1 MRIDP
6 QLKLKPMWRFFGRL
20 AWGIL
25 VGAVVLG
32 TVFKADARPA
42 VTSVSFADKGG
53 FTHLVVELTDRAEY
67 RVFVLS
73 EPMRLVIDLPPL
85 DWRLRGGQGAA
96 HSFIAGY
103 RFGQFDATTS
113 RLVLDLAEPARV
125 RRSGYE
131 LSVGRQRLVF
141 ELERVSMEAFL
152 ADVQPWTASGA
163 MLKAS
168 TVSSPRAAGPSTSA
182 DQAGVSS
189 LAALPGPPP
198 PAPRATIAP
207 AAASATGAARSGG
220 QRAAGKRVVAVDAGH
235 GGVDPGAIGTR
246 GTYEKDITLAVARE
260 LRRQLERTGRYRV
273 VMTRDDDIFVR
284 LRDRV
289 ARARAANAELFVS
302 IHADSIASSST
313 RGASV
318 YTLSETASDAEAEAL
333 AARENY
339 ADIIAGV
346 DLSAENKEVVSIL
359 IDLAQRETMNLSAA
373 FASIL
378 VDELGRD
385 IQLLPNRPHRFA
397 GFTVLRAPDVPS
409 VLIELGYLSNPNDEK
424 LLVRPQHRSKV
435 AAAIVRAI
443 DRYFASKGRS

>member
-1 MRIDP
+1 M
-6 QLKLKPMWRFFGRL
+6 LRFFGRL
-20 AWGIL
+20 AWGIF
-25 VGAVVLG
+25 VAAAVFG
-32 TVFKADARPA
+32 IVFKADARPA
-42 VTSVSFADKGG
+42 VTSVTFADKGG
-53 FTHLVVELTDRAEY
+53 FTRLVVELTDRADY

-85 DWRLRGGQGAA
+85 EWRLGGGQAAA
-96 HSFIAGY
+96 HGLVAGY
-103 RFGQFDATTS
+103 RYGQFDAATS
-113 RLVLDLAEPARV
+113 RLVLDLAEPTRV

-131 LSVGRQRLVF
+131 LSAGRQRLVF

-152 ADVQPWTASGA
+152 ADVQPWTASGVTFE
-163 MLKAS
+163 AS
-168 TVSSPRAAGPSTSA
+168 TVSSPRAAAPAPLASA
-182 DQAGVSS
+182 DQAVASAS
-189 LAALPGPPP
+189 AALPWPPP

-207 AAASATGAARSGG
+207 AAAPATGAARSGG

-235 GGVDPGAIGTR
+235 GGVDPGAVGTR

-302 IHADSIASSST
+302 IHADSSATSST

-318 YTLSETASDAEAEAL
+318 YTLSETASDAEAAAL

-373 FASIL
+373 FASVL

-397 GFTVLRAPDVPS
+397 GFAVLRAPDVPS
-409 VLIELGYLSNPNDEK
+409 VLIELGYVSNQHDEK
-424 LLVRPQHRSKV
+424 LLTRPHYRSKV

-443 DRYFASKGRS
+443 DQYFARKSRS